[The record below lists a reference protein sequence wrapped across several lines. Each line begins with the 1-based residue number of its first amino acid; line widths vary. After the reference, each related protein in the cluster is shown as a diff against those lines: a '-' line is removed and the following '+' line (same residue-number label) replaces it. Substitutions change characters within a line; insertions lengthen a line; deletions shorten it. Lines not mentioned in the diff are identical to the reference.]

1 MKSKPTADMPASAPV
16 LRGIVMHSQPHAL
29 LRPGRAAGGTM
40 PAKVHPL
47 APPVRVEQA
56 SDATPGRKSPG
67 YEQAFAEGR
76 EEGYAA
82 GRAAA
87 IAEGRQ
93 SVQDAIAQAHVR
105 AAEEGHLEGL
115 ASGRKEAQG
124 ELERARSEAADAAA
138 ADVEHRLARLDDL
151 LKGLATD
158 LAQRLADAE
167 DDLVALSHE
176 AVCRVLGEEAAT
188 PAALRSMVKHLLAQH
203 GQRAQLAIHVH
214 PDDLAALN
222 EEGAPDDSTW
232 RWVPDNSVQL
242 GGVILRSPEGSID
255 ARLETQLAVL
265 SETLLAVR
273 RERKA
278 AAP

>member
-1 MKSKPTADMPASAPV
+1 MKSKPTAEMPTSASV
-16 LRGIVMHSQPHAL
+16 LRGIVMQSQPHAL
-29 LRPGRAAGGTM
+29 LRPGRAAGGAT
-40 PAKVHPL
+40 PIKVHPL
-47 APPVRVEQA
+47 SPPLRAEQA
-56 SDATPGRKSPG
+56 SDATLGRKSPG

-82 GRAAA
+82 GRATA

-93 SVQDAIAQAHVR
+93 SLQDAITQARVR

-115 ASGRKEAQG
+115 ASGRKEALV
-124 ELERARSEAADAAA
+124 ELERARSEAADLAKAA
-138 ADVEHRLARLDDL
+138 VEHRLVRLDDL
-151 LKGLATD
+151 LKGLAAD
-158 LAQRLADAE
+158 LALRLVDAE
-167 DDLVALSHE
+167 DDLVALGHE

-188 PAALRSMVKHLLAQH
+188 PAVLRSMVNHLLAQH

-222 EEGAPDDSTW
+222 EEGAPSDPAW
-232 RWVPDNSVQL
+232 RWVADNSVQL

-265 SETLLAVR
+265 GETLLAVR
-273 RERKA
+273 RERKV